1 MGLTGVARHFLRLS
15 PEGIR
20 INNNNNNNNNNK
32 STVIKIMMKIFN
44 LLMESGILPTH
55 LKVASVKPLLKK
67 QSLSS
72 AEFNNFSANFEHEF
86 SAKVFE
92 KCVAKQ
98 LIDFLDAKK
107 RSATFDDVDHCILL
121 SLLSGRFWI
130 GGTALDSEWFRSYL
144 SYGTQFLNVV
154 MAIVLFFLLLRRFFE
169 KVFLSILRMLDHW
182 TFLED
187 SWKPFFLDAPTL
199 INDVTVVFYIFNCF
213 IFSL

>member
-1 MGLTGVARHFLRLS
+1 MKYKVLIEMGLTGVARHFLRLS

-20 INNNNNNNNNNK
+20 INNNNNNNK

-72 AEFNNFSANFEHEF
+72 AEFNNFSADFEHQF

-107 RSATFDDVDHCILL
+107 RSATFDDVDHCTLL
-121 SLLSGRFWI
+121 SLLSVRF
-130 GGTALDSEWFRSYL
+130 
-144 SYGTQFLNVV
+144 
-154 MAIVLFFLLLRRFFE
+154 
-169 KVFLSILRMLDHW
+169 
-182 TFLED
+182 
-187 SWKPFFLDAPTL
+187 
-199 INDVTVVFYIFNCF
+199 
-213 IFSL
+213 

>member
-1 MGLTGVARHFLRLS
+1 MKYKVLIEMGLRGVARHFLRLN

-20 INNNNNNNNNNK
+20 INNNNINNK
-32 STVIKIMMKIFN
+32 STVITIMMKIFS

-121 SLLSGRFWI
+121 SLLSGRF
-130 GGTALDSEWFRSYL
+130 
-144 SYGTQFLNVV
+144 
-154 MAIVLFFLLLRRFFE
+154 
-169 KVFLSILRMLDHW
+169 
-182 TFLED
+182 
-187 SWKPFFLDAPTL
+187 
-199 INDVTVVFYIFNCF
+199 
-213 IFSL
+213 

>member
-1 MGLTGVARHFLRLS
+1 MKYKVLIEMGLRGVTRHFLRLS

-20 INNNNNNNNNNK
+20 INNNNNNK

-121 SLLSGRFWI
+121 SLLSGRF
-130 GGTALDSEWFRSYL
+130 
-144 SYGTQFLNVV
+144 
-154 MAIVLFFLLLRRFFE
+154 
-169 KVFLSILRMLDHW
+169 
-182 TFLED
+182 
-187 SWKPFFLDAPTL
+187 
-199 INDVTVVFYIFNCF
+199 
-213 IFSL
+213 

>member
-1 MGLTGVARHFLRLS
+1 MKYKVLIEMGLTGVARHFLRLS

-20 INNNNNNNNNNK
+20 INNNNNK

-55 LKVASVKPLLKK
+55 LKVASVKPLLNK

-121 SLLSGRFWI
+121 SLLSGRF
-130 GGTALDSEWFRSYL
+130 
-144 SYGTQFLNVV
+144 
-154 MAIVLFFLLLRRFFE
+154 
-169 KVFLSILRMLDHW
+169 
-182 TFLED
+182 
-187 SWKPFFLDAPTL
+187 
-199 INDVTVVFYIFNCF
+199 
-213 IFSL
+213 

>member
-1 MGLTGVARHFLRLS
+1 MKYKVLIEMGLRGVARHFLRLS

-20 INNNNNNNNNNK
+20 INNNNNNNK

-121 SLLSGRFWI
+121 SLLSGRF
-130 GGTALDSEWFRSYL
+130 
-144 SYGTQFLNVV
+144 
-154 MAIVLFFLLLRRFFE
+154 
-169 KVFLSILRMLDHW
+169 
-182 TFLED
+182 
-187 SWKPFFLDAPTL
+187 
-199 INDVTVVFYIFNCF
+199 
-213 IFSL
+213 

>member
-1 MGLTGVARHFLRLS
+1 MKYEVLIEMGLTGVARHFLRLS

-20 INNNNNNNNNNK
+20 INNNNNNNNNK
-32 STVIKIMMKIFN
+32 STVIKIVMKIFN

-107 RSATFDDVDHCILL
+107 RSATFDDVDNCILL
-121 SLLSGRFWI
+121 SLLSGRF
-130 GGTALDSEWFRSYL
+130 
-144 SYGTQFLNVV
+144 
-154 MAIVLFFLLLRRFFE
+154 
-169 KVFLSILRMLDHW
+169 
-182 TFLED
+182 
-187 SWKPFFLDAPTL
+187 
-199 INDVTVVFYIFNCF
+199 
-213 IFSL
+213 

>member
-1 MGLTGVARHFLRLS
+1 MGLRGVTRHFLRLS

-20 INNNNNNNNNNK
+20 INSNNNE
-32 STVIKIMMKIFN
+32 STVIKIIMKIFN
-44 LLMESGILPTH
+44 LLMESGILPTD
-55 LKVASVKPLLKK
+55 LKVATVKPLLKK

-92 KCVAKQ
+92 ECVAKQ

-107 RSATFDDVDHCILL
+107 RSTTFDNVDHCILL

-144 SYGTQFLNVV
+144 SYRTQFVNVV
-154 MAIVLFFLLLRRFFE
+154 MAVVLFFSVAAPLL
-169 KVFLSILRMLDHW
+169 
-182 TFLED
+182 
-187 SWKPFFLDAPTL
+187 WKSLPQH
-199 INDVTVVFYIFNCF
+199 TVNCP
-213 IFSL
+213 L

>member
-1 MGLTGVARHFLRLS
+1 MKYKVLIEMGLRGVARHFLRLS

-20 INNNNNNNNNNK
+20 INNNNNK

-121 SLLSGRFWI
+121 SLLSGRF
-130 GGTALDSEWFRSYL
+130 
-144 SYGTQFLNVV
+144 
-154 MAIVLFFLLLRRFFE
+154 
-169 KVFLSILRMLDHW
+169 
-182 TFLED
+182 
-187 SWKPFFLDAPTL
+187 
-199 INDVTVVFYIFNCF
+199 
-213 IFSL
+213 

>member
-1 MGLTGVARHFLRLS
+1 MKYKVLIEMGLRGVARHFLRLS

-20 INNNNNNNNNNK
+20 INNNNNNNK

-44 LLMESGILPTH
+44 LVMESGILPTH

-92 KCVAKQ
+92 KCVTKQ

-121 SLLSGRFWI
+121 SLLSGRF
-130 GGTALDSEWFRSYL
+130 
-144 SYGTQFLNVV
+144 
-154 MAIVLFFLLLRRFFE
+154 
-169 KVFLSILRMLDHW
+169 
-182 TFLED
+182 
-187 SWKPFFLDAPTL
+187 
-199 INDVTVVFYIFNCF
+199 
-213 IFSL
+213 

>member
-1 MGLTGVARHFLRLS
+1 MKYKVLIEMGLRGVARHFLRLS

-20 INNNNNNNNNNK
+20 INNNNNNNNK

-121 SLLSGRFWI
+121 SLLSGRF
-130 GGTALDSEWFRSYL
+130 
-144 SYGTQFLNVV
+144 
-154 MAIVLFFLLLRRFFE
+154 
-169 KVFLSILRMLDHW
+169 
-182 TFLED
+182 
-187 SWKPFFLDAPTL
+187 
-199 INDVTVVFYIFNCF
+199 
-213 IFSL
+213 

>member
-1 MGLTGVARHFLRLS
+1 MKYKVLIEMGLRGVARHFLRLS

-20 INNNNNNNNNNK
+20 INNNNNNNNNK

-55 LKVASVKPLLKK
+55 LKVASVKSLLKK

-92 KCVAKQ
+92 KCVARQ

-107 RSATFDDVDHCILL
+107 RSATFDDVDHCISL
-121 SLLSGRFWI
+121 SLLSGRF
-130 GGTALDSEWFRSYL
+130 
-144 SYGTQFLNVV
+144 
-154 MAIVLFFLLLRRFFE
+154 
-169 KVFLSILRMLDHW
+169 
-182 TFLED
+182 
-187 SWKPFFLDAPTL
+187 
-199 INDVTVVFYIFNCF
+199 
-213 IFSL
+213 

>member
-1 MGLTGVARHFLRLS
+1 MKYKVLIEMGLRGVARHFLRLS

-20 INNNNNNNNNNK
+20 INNNNNNK

-98 LIDFLDAKK
+98 LIDFLKAKK
-107 RSATFDDVDHCILL
+107 SSATFDNVDHCILL
-121 SLLSGRFWI
+121 SLLSGRF
-130 GGTALDSEWFRSYL
+130 
-144 SYGTQFLNVV
+144 
-154 MAIVLFFLLLRRFFE
+154 
-169 KVFLSILRMLDHW
+169 
-182 TFLED
+182 
-187 SWKPFFLDAPTL
+187 
-199 INDVTVVFYIFNCF
+199 
-213 IFSL
+213 

>member
-1 MGLTGVARHFLRLS
+1 MKYKVLIEMGLTGVARHFLRLS

-121 SLLSGRFWI
+121 SLLSGRF
-130 GGTALDSEWFRSYL
+130 
-144 SYGTQFLNVV
+144 
-154 MAIVLFFLLLRRFFE
+154 
-169 KVFLSILRMLDHW
+169 
-182 TFLED
+182 
-187 SWKPFFLDAPTL
+187 
-199 INDVTVVFYIFNCF
+199 
-213 IFSL
+213 

>member
-1 MGLTGVARHFLRLS
+1 MKYKVLIEMGLRGVARHFLRLS

-20 INNNNNNNNNNK
+20 INNNNNNNNK

-72 AEFNNFSANFEHEF
+72 AEFNNFAANFEHEF
-86 SAKVFE
+86 SAKVFK
-92 KCVAKQ
+92 KCVVKQ

-121 SLLSGRFWI
+121 SLLSGRF
-130 GGTALDSEWFRSYL
+130 
-144 SYGTQFLNVV
+144 
-154 MAIVLFFLLLRRFFE
+154 
-169 KVFLSILRMLDHW
+169 
-182 TFLED
+182 
-187 SWKPFFLDAPTL
+187 
-199 INDVTVVFYIFNCF
+199 
-213 IFSL
+213 

>member
-1 MGLTGVARHFLRLS
+1 MKYKVLIEMGLTGVARHFLRLS

-20 INNNNNNNNNNK
+20 INNNNNNNNK

-121 SLLSGRFWI
+121 SLLSGRF
-130 GGTALDSEWFRSYL
+130 
-144 SYGTQFLNVV
+144 
-154 MAIVLFFLLLRRFFE
+154 
-169 KVFLSILRMLDHW
+169 
-182 TFLED
+182 
-187 SWKPFFLDAPTL
+187 
-199 INDVTVVFYIFNCF
+199 
-213 IFSL
+213 

>member
-1 MGLTGVARHFLRLS
+1 MKYKVLIEMGLRGVARHFLRLS

-20 INNNNNNNNNNK
+20 INNNNNNNK
-32 STVIKIMMKIFN
+32 STVIKIMMKSFN

-121 SLLSGRFWI
+121 SLLSGRF
-130 GGTALDSEWFRSYL
+130 
-144 SYGTQFLNVV
+144 
-154 MAIVLFFLLLRRFFE
+154 
-169 KVFLSILRMLDHW
+169 
-182 TFLED
+182 
-187 SWKPFFLDAPTL
+187 
-199 INDVTVVFYIFNCF
+199 
-213 IFSL
+213 

>member
-1 MGLTGVARHFLRLS
+1 
-15 PEGIR
+15 
-20 INNNNNNNNNNK
+20 
-32 STVIKIMMKIFN
+32 MKIFN

-72 AEFNNFSANFEHEF
+72 AEFNNFLANFEHEF

-121 SLLSGRFWI
+121 SLLSGRF
-130 GGTALDSEWFRSYL
+130 
-144 SYGTQFLNVV
+144 
-154 MAIVLFFLLLRRFFE
+154 
-169 KVFLSILRMLDHW
+169 
-182 TFLED
+182 
-187 SWKPFFLDAPTL
+187 
-199 INDVTVVFYIFNCF
+199 
-213 IFSL
+213 

>member
-1 MGLTGVARHFLRLS
+1 MKYKVLIEMGLRGVTRHFLRLS

-20 INNNNNNNNNNK
+20 INNNNNE
-32 STVIKIMMKIFN
+32 STVIKIMMKIFSP
-44 LLMESGILPTH
+44 LMESGILPTH

-72 AEFNNFSANFEHEF
+72 AEFNNFLANFEQEF

-121 SLLSGRFWI
+121 SLLSGRF
-130 GGTALDSEWFRSYL
+130 
-144 SYGTQFLNVV
+144 
-154 MAIVLFFLLLRRFFE
+154 
-169 KVFLSILRMLDHW
+169 
-182 TFLED
+182 
-187 SWKPFFLDAPTL
+187 
-199 INDVTVVFYIFNCF
+199 
-213 IFSL
+213 

>member
-1 MGLTGVARHFLRLS
+1 MKYKVLIEMGLTGVARHFLRLS

-20 INNNNNNNNNNK
+20 INNNNNNK

-121 SLLSGRFWI
+121 SLLSGRF
-130 GGTALDSEWFRSYL
+130 
-144 SYGTQFLNVV
+144 
-154 MAIVLFFLLLRRFFE
+154 
-169 KVFLSILRMLDHW
+169 
-182 TFLED
+182 
-187 SWKPFFLDAPTL
+187 
-199 INDVTVVFYIFNCF
+199 
-213 IFSL
+213 

>member
-1 MGLTGVARHFLRLS
+1 MKYKVLIEMGLRGVARHFLRLS

-20 INNNNNNNNNNK
+20 INNNNNK

-72 AEFNNFSANFEHEF
+72 AEFNNFSADFEHQF

-121 SLLSGRFWI
+121 SLLSGRF
-130 GGTALDSEWFRSYL
+130 
-144 SYGTQFLNVV
+144 
-154 MAIVLFFLLLRRFFE
+154 
-169 KVFLSILRMLDHW
+169 
-182 TFLED
+182 
-187 SWKPFFLDAPTL
+187 
-199 INDVTVVFYIFNCF
+199 
-213 IFSL
+213 

>member
-1 MGLTGVARHFLRLS
+1 
-15 PEGIR
+15 
-20 INNNNNNNNNNK
+20 
-32 STVIKIMMKIFN
+32 MMKIFN

-121 SLLSGRFWI
+121 SRLSGRF
-130 GGTALDSEWFRSYL
+130 
-144 SYGTQFLNVV
+144 
-154 MAIVLFFLLLRRFFE
+154 
-169 KVFLSILRMLDHW
+169 
-182 TFLED
+182 
-187 SWKPFFLDAPTL
+187 
-199 INDVTVVFYIFNCF
+199 
-213 IFSL
+213 

>member
-1 MGLTGVARHFLRLS
+1 MKYKVLIEMGLSGVARHFLRLS

-20 INNNNNNNNNNK
+20 INNNNNNNK
-32 STVIKIMMKIFN
+32 STVIKIMMKIFS

-55 LKVASVKPLLKK
+55 LKVTSVKPLLKK

-121 SLLSGRFWI
+121 SLLSGRF
-130 GGTALDSEWFRSYL
+130 
-144 SYGTQFLNVV
+144 
-154 MAIVLFFLLLRRFFE
+154 
-169 KVFLSILRMLDHW
+169 
-182 TFLED
+182 
-187 SWKPFFLDAPTL
+187 
-199 INDVTVVFYIFNCF
+199 
-213 IFSL
+213 

>member
-1 MGLTGVARHFLRLS
+1 MKYKVLIEMGLRGVARHFLRLS

-98 LIDFLDAKK
+98 LIDFLKAKK
-107 RSATFDDVDHCILL
+107 SSATFDNVDHCILL
-121 SLLSGRFWI
+121 SLLSGRF
-130 GGTALDSEWFRSYL
+130 
-144 SYGTQFLNVV
+144 
-154 MAIVLFFLLLRRFFE
+154 
-169 KVFLSILRMLDHW
+169 
-182 TFLED
+182 
-187 SWKPFFLDAPTL
+187 
-199 INDVTVVFYIFNCF
+199 
-213 IFSL
+213 